1 MSEVAKLLKTLP
13 NLASDLDSAGVLR
26 ATLPFN
32 GQIDLDTFDSENF
45 LGSIAVLDPAA
56 LQASVKSVDQKEI
69 AENVISV
76 IAGIPKANADDKA
89 GGLKKRKRGTAKKP
103 RKPRAPQPSGT
114 GGKSSSKRRKT
125 GASKGKQ
132 AVKSTD
138 MTGEEGSSNTEV
150 AKPVETPPHLQSEE
164 GETGSGTEQ
173 GVNATTVAKPSANEG
188 DTIHGSSSSRGR
200 KRKVVSPIAS
210 SFLTAPGLGEGSAKT
225 ARYATRSVTKRLGK

>member
-1 MSEVAKLLKTLP
+1 MSEVAKLLKALP

-69 AENVISV
+69 AENVISIV
-76 IAGIPKANADDKA
+76 AGIPKAGDS
-89 GGLKKRKRGTAKKP
+89 KKRKRGTAKKS

-114 GGKSSSKRRKT
+114 GGKSSDKRQKT

-150 AKPVETPPHLQSEE
+150 AKPVAAAKKTRVLP
-164 GETGSGTEQ
+164 G
-173 GVNATTVAKPSANEG
+173 GV
-188 DTIHGSSSSRGR
+188 R
-200 KRKVVSPIAS
+200 
-210 SFLTAPGLGEGSAKT
+210 
-225 ARYATRSVTKRLGK
+225 RSKCHCL